1 MTFDLVMP
9 QLGMTMTE
17 GTVVRWLKHVGETVA
32 KNEPVLE
39 IQTDK
44 VDMELESPQ
53 DGFLIEVTA
62 PEGTTL
68 PVGQLVGRIGQTLDV
83 RPAKAGEEAPVE
95 EKASRKVAVS
105 PRARRIASENKVDL
119 AGIQGTGA
127 HGRICEADV
136 RRFLQQQPAAL
147 AAPPAPPPS
156 KPDLDP
162 ARRVVAERLT
172 ASVATV
178 PQFWLAREVDA
189 TELTQLRERLLPL
202 IEARLRV
209 RLSFT
214 DMLLKAL
221 ACCLERMPEM
231 KQSWVNDH
239 IETIP
244 GCAIGFAAQAPGRL
258 MVPVLADAARRPLG
272 DIAAERARLSDRT
285 MTGKLTLAEME
296 GACATLS
303 NLGAFGV
310 DEFQAIINPPQS
322 TILAVGRI
330 APRAFVRDGALAVGP
345 TLRLVLT
352 VDHRVADGVAGARFL
367 SLLVET
373 LQNPLSLLV

>member
-17 GTVVRWLKHVGETVA
+17 GTVVRWLKRVGEVVA

-53 DGFLIEVTA
+53 DGFLLEVTA
-62 PEGTTL
+62 AEGTTL
-68 PVGQLVGRIGQTLDV
+68 PVGHLVGRIGQSMDEQPVKVAEETPV
-83 RPAKAGEEAPVE
+83 AG
-95 EKASRKVAVS
+95 KGGRKVAVS
-105 PRARRIASENKVDL
+105 PRARRIASENTVDL
-119 AGIQGTGA
+119 TVIQGTGA

-136 RRFLQQQPAAL
+136 RRFLQQQPAV
-147 AAPPAPPPS
+147 PATPPPP

-162 ARRVVAERLT
+162 ARRAVAERLT
-172 ASVATV
+172 TSVATI

-189 TELTQLRERLLPL
+189 AALTHLRERLVPV
-202 IEARLRV
+202 IEARVQV

-231 KQSWVNDH
+231 KQSWVNDR
-239 IETIP
+239 IETVP
-244 GCAIGFAAQAPGRL
+244 GCAIGFAAQAPNRL
-258 MVPVLADAARRPLG
+258 LVPALTDAAARSLS
-272 DIAAERARLSDRT
+272 DIAVERARLTAKT
-285 MTGKLTLAEME
+285 MGGKLTLSDME

-330 APRAFVRDGALAVGP
+330 APRAFVRDGALAVSP

-367 SLLVET
+367 SLLAET
-373 LQNPLSLLV
+373 LENPLSLLI